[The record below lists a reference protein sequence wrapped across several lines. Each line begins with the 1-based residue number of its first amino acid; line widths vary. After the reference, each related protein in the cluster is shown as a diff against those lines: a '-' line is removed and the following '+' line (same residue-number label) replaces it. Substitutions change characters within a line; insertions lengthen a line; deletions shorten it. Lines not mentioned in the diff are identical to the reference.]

1 MNFISTKAQINKLKS
16 VMKRAAITSGKH
28 LIKAYRRKKLILQKN
43 QKKNGLPKL
52 IWQLRKS

>member
-43 QKKNGLPKL
+43 QKRMGYRN
-52 IWQLRKS
+52 